1 VTPDVNILVAA
12 SRGDHAHYTVAHEW
26 LGDALLQ
33 AQSGRPLRLLPT
45 VIAGFLRLVTNRKV
59 FKQPTP
65 TADAITFIDAML
77 ALPGV
82 DLAASGS
89 EWPALRALCLE
100 KNLTA
105 NAIPD
110 AWIAAAV
117 VQLGD
122 HLVTFDKDFRKLLTR
137 SQVTLLAGQS
147 APALGS

>member
-1 VTPDVNILVAA
+1 MTPDVNILVAA
-12 SRGDHAHYTVAHEW
+12 SRSDHAHYMVAHEW

-33 AQSGRPLRLLPT
+33 AQTGRPLRLLPT
-45 VIAGFLRLVTNRKV
+45 VISGFLRLVTNRKV

-65 TADAITFIDAML
+65 TDDAIAFIDAML
-77 ALPGV
+77 AMPGV
-82 DLAASGS
+82 DLAASGA
-89 EWPALRALCLE
+89 EWPVLRVLCLE
-100 KNLTA
+100 KNLIA

-122 HLVTFDKDFRKLLTR
+122 HLVTFDKDFKKLLTR

-147 APALGS
+147 A